1 MSSFLKNEVINPW
14 SISRDSIQVI
24 KGEKSVHEYGGL
36 EKYNSV
42 NILGIL
48 GFSVVF
54 GAILNILGDEGKP
67 MTQWFKCL
75 FNVTMKMND
84 LFNMVSMSV

>member
-1 MSSFLKNEVINPW
+1 MSRFLNNEVINPW
-14 SISRDSIQVI
+14 SISRDSIQVVR
-24 KGEKSVHEYGGL
+24 GEKSVYEYGGL
-36 EKYNSV
+36 EKYNSA

-75 FNVTMKMND
+75 FNVTMKMID
-84 LFNMVSMSV
+84 VFIL